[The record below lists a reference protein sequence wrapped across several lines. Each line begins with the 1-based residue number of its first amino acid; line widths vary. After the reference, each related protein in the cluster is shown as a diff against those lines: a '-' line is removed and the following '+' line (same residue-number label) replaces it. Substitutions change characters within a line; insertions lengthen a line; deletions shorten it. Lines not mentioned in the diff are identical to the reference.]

1 MVDPKPPSL
10 FETAVAELRAGGVQL
25 DTPPGEYRV
34 NYRGGKPETAYFTD
48 DLADAIEHGRAMA
61 AARAADQAAPT
72 TPESTQRAPRRK
84 WHKKM
89 TPKAQRRRLIRQHN
103 RRLRA
108 RAIIVQKPGGRDEP
122 S

>member
-10 FETAVAELRAGGVQL
+10 FETAAAELRAGGVQI

-34 NYRGGKPETAYFTD
+34 NYRGGKSETAYFTD

-61 AARAADQAAPT
+61 AARAADQAAT

-84 WHKKM
+84 SHRKM

-108 RAIIVQKPGGRDEP
+108 RAINVQKPGGRDEP

>member
-1 MVDPKPPSL
+1 MVDPTPPSL
-10 FETAVAELRAGGVQL
+10 FEAAVAELRAGGVQL

-61 AARAADQAAPT
+61 AARAADQAAT

-108 RAIIVQKPGGRDEP
+108 RAINVQKPGGRDEP